1 MLLLLQVVSVPIVES
16 ISPRPPQLPQ
26 AIPRDLAD
34 TLFAFHGHPFVWFAA
49 QFLKYL
55 MRPNSELADFYQKKK
70 EAMGIK
76 KPYVGY
82 VSVCM
87 YTMCFSN
94 RFTVCDFITLT
105 FHFYRTNRSITF

>member
-82 VSVCM
+82 VSVQ
-87 YTMCFSN
+87 
-94 RFTVCDFITLT
+94 
-105 FHFYRTNRSITF
+105 